1 MFTSKMMKEVHRIAA
16 NLEGDYSARL
26 VLAFREVNKNEEL
39 SNWDVVDM
47 IEAIAEAK
55 YGKADVKTNTNKEIF
70 TITVY
75 ETVKLS
81 RGRKERIEVAKIQI
95 TKDFEIITKGEKIF
109 TEVVKG
115 IKIYETGCFDKTKA
129 IEELNSRDGFQYG
142 V

>member
-1 MFTSKMMKEVHRIAA
+1 MLQF
-16 NLEGDYSARL
+16 
-26 VLAFREVNKNEEL
+26 
-39 SNWDVVDM
+39 
-47 IEAIAEAK
+47 
-55 YGKADVKTNTNKEIF
+55 GKADVKTNTNKEVF

>member
-1 MFTSKMMKEVHRIAA
+1 MFTSQMMKRVHEIAKE
-16 NLEGDYSARL
+16 LEGDYSARL
-26 VLAFREVNKNEEL
+26 VLAFREVTKNEEL
-39 SNWDVVDM
+39 TNWDVVDI

-55 YGKADVKTNTNKEIF
+55 YGKADVTTNTNKEVF

-81 RGRKERIEVAKIQI
+81 RGRKERSEVAKIQI
-95 TKDFEIITKGEKIF
+95 TKDFEIITKGEKVF

-129 IEELNSRDGFQYG
+129 IEELNSRENLQYG